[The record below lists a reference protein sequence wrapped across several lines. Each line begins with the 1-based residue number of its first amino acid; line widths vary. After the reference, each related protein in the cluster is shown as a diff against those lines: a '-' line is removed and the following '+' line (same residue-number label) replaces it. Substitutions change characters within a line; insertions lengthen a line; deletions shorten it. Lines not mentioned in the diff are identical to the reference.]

1 MRIIARRPFGF
12 RGKLRVY
19 LLKLAFRPWKRAP
32 MSQFMTALSIGAL
45 LFCMGFLFWIQN
57 ALRPITEKLK
67 NEYVM
72 TVYFDPQL
80 DRNSENDVVDRIK
93 VMVGA
98 QAEDIK
104 VMETSQF
111 ISKMRDIN
119 SGLAHELE
127 DLGPESSAIIP
138 RYVTLRG
145 NLNNLDSDKIKL
157 VKGVEQID
165 SSKDRNKNVV
175 AAYGVLNNLIR
186 FLIVGVFFAL
196 LTGLIHLTRMN
207 SQLHEDAIT
216 LMKQWGA
223 GLFETRLPT
232 FISGLSVGIVGGV
245 MAFLGWIFMGPK
257 LISFVKALSI
267 HFNGIPTESSS
278 MGVILLMI
286 GLILGVLSGLLAE
299 LKFVK
304 KLG

>member
-1 MRIIARRPFGF
+1 
-12 RGKLRVY
+12 
-19 LLKLAFRPWKRAP
+19 

-57 ALRPITEKLK
+57 ALKPITEKLR
-67 NEYVM
+67 NEYVV

-80 DRNSENDVVDRIK
+80 DRNGESDLVDRIK
-93 VMVGA
+93 LSVGA

-104 VMETSQF
+104 VVETSQF
-111 ISKMRDIN
+111 ISKMREIN
-119 SGLAHELE
+119 GNLARELE
-127 DLGPESSAIIP
+127 DLGPESNAIIP
-138 RYVTLRG
+138 RYVTLKG
-145 NLNNLDSDKIKL
+145 TLKNLDTDKIK
-157 VKGVEQID
+157 VMKGIEQID

-186 FLIVGVFFAL
+186 FLIIGVFFAL

-207 SQLHEDAIT
+207 SQLHEDAVS

-232 FISGLSVGIVGGV
+232 FISGLSVGIAGGAL
-245 MAFLGWIFMGPK
+245 AFLGWIFVGPK
-257 LISFVKALSI
+257 LIGFVKALSV
-267 HFNGIPTESSS
+267 HFNGVPTESSS

-286 GLILGVLSGLLAE
+286 GLILGVLSGLMAE
-299 LKFVK
+299 FKIVK
-304 KLG
+304 KQG